1 MKVLEVHEYELT
13 DSQVNRLESNHI
25 CSVEVL
31 DDINAPIIK
40 KHDIV
45 HFIMSDKINTRDFII
60 YRNYDKFFIRRILK
74 ITNKGVYV
82 AGDKE
87 KKYHLINKND
97 IMARAVGREHNTR
110 YLSFTLKHR
119 RRLYTFT
126 KTRISYLRIKNRI
139 TDYDEEMNEITLKHL
154 KANQNNTFKEEKIFY
169 TQSKS
174 FLNVFIK
181 LDSKYLTTELLAILK
196 KNIDFYKVRPS
207 AITFIVD
214 DTNNTLVKAIK
225 NMGFL
230 IASNNLFDIYRNNVK
245 YFILDYL
252 ENKNIALDIINLC
265 KDYNVDI
272 ILSNVNDK
280 ESLDFAK
287 EKGFNYIFGNY
298 YKRLNRMKDIIKKVE

>member
-45 HFIMSDKINTRDFII
+45 HFIMSDKINARDFII

-154 KANQNNTFKEEKIFY
+154 KANQNNTFKEEKI
-169 TQSKS
+169 SKR
-174 FLNVFIK
+174 
-181 LDSKYLTTELLAILK
+181 DLK
-196 KNIDFYKVRPS
+196 KNDDLNMFIDPNDYVIGQETLPKE
-207 AITFIVD
+207 
-214 DTNNTLVKAIK
+214 TNE
-225 NMGFL
+225 
-230 IASNNLFDIYRNNVK
+230 DIYKNLDDNSEIVLPSIEEDIAK
-245 YFILDYL
+245 YDKMKEELEKEDDYP
-252 ENKNIALDIINLC
+252 
-265 KDYNVDI
+265 
-272 ILSNVNDK
+272 
-280 ESLDFAK
+280 
-287 EKGFNYIFGNY
+287 
-298 YKRLNRMKDIIKKVE
+298 RLNTFSSSAYEEK